1 VSARRPEDDRDVIP
15 RWRNPRNTA
24 AGGELAPLRTGAGK
38 TVDQTGRLEREQDW
52 LTHKSIGFALDL
64 VGTAVVLGVSPPA
77 RDAAELVLETAEL
90 SGLAHGLA
98 RQVLGEAGSGESEI
112 PKSDPT
118 THEVRTQI
126 KQFRAKL
133 KNDPRNGL
141 AWTEMAR
148 HYTILGQRDQASHA
162 MRIALGLLPGHRYVL
177 RAAARLAVHHGKF
190 EDAHSMIA
198 RAPGTSS
205 DPWLVA
211 AELATAGPAD
221 VRPKMIKH
229 GRRMLEEGGFSR
241 RSTSELASAL
251 GTLEFRAGAD
261 RKARHLIETSLEA
274 PNDNSIAQGEWISR
288 GLPSLDV
295 DPSLMSESAEARA
308 IRHATA
314 MESEQVLPAAWE
326 WHRDQSFASG
336 PGELGSYHASL
347 VGMYAEG
354 AAIAEAA
361 RTANSGEFLLANNL
375 AFCLLNMN
383 DVGRASEV
391 LGSIDRNALD
401 ERQLSTYLA
410 TCGLLEFRSGNA
422 EGGRALY
429 RQSIKLD
436 RDPHHR
442 TVAMIMLASEEVRLH
457 SANADRLVEEARAAG
472 MKFEAEDIKLWL
484 NRLTKGT

>member
-1 VSARRPEDDRDVIP
+1 MSVRRPEDDRDVIP
-15 RWRNPRNTA
+15 RWRNPRSTA
-24 AGGELAPLRTGAGK
+24 AVGELAPIRIGTGKPISQA
-38 TVDQTGRLEREQDW
+38 GRLEREHDW
-52 LTHKSIGFALDL
+52 LTQKSIGFALDL
-64 VGTAVVLGVSPPA
+64 VGTAIVLGATPPA
-77 RDAAELVLETAEL
+77 REAAEAVLATADL
-90 SGLAHGLA
+90 SGLPRELA
-98 RQVLGEAGSGESEI
+98 RQVLGNRESDEPEI
-112 PKSDPT
+112 PMSDPT
-118 THEVRTQI
+118 TPEVRTRI
-126 KQFRAKL
+126 KEFRARL
-133 KNDPRNGL
+133 KNDPRNGI

-148 HYTILGQRDQASHA
+148 HYTILGQRNQASHA
-162 MRIALGLLPGHRYVL
+162 MRIALGLLPNHRYVL
-177 RAAARLAVHHGKF
+177 RVAARLAVHHGKF
-190 EDAHSMIA
+190 DDAHSMIA
-198 RAPGTSS
+198 RSPSTPS

-221 VRPKMIKH
+221 VRPKLVKR
-229 GRRMLEEGGFSR
+229 GRRMLEDGDFSP

-251 GTLEFRAGAD
+251 GTLEFRTGSD
-261 RKARHLIETSLEA
+261 RKARHLIESSLEA

-288 GLPSLDV
+288 GLPSLDL

-354 AAIAEAA
+354 EAIAEASL
-361 RTANSGEFLLANNL
+361 TANSGEFLLANNL
-375 AFCLLNMN
+375 AFCLLNM
-383 DVGRASEV
+383 DKVERASEV
-391 LGSIDRNALD
+391 LKSIDRNTLG

-422 EGGRALY
+422 EEGRALY

-442 TVAMIMLASEEVRLH
+442 TVAMIMLASEELRLH
-457 SANADRLVEEARAAG
+457 SANADRLVEEAREAG
-472 MKFEAEDIKLWL
+472 KKFEAEDIRLWL
-484 NRLTKGT
+484 NRLTKRT